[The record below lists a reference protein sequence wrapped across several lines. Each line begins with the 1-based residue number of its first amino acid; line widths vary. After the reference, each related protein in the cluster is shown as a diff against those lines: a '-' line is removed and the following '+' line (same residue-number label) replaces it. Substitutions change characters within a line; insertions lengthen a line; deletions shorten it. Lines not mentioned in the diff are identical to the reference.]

1 MAIRAQKTG
10 KGDEGKKL
18 KRSNLLLTKI
28 ML

>member
-10 KGDEGKKL
+10 KEDEGKKL